1 MRFDLFSLAGRNA
14 LVTGGSAGIGLAM
27 TRALASSGARVMI
40 AGRGVE
46 RLAQAAE
53 ALRGEVPGADILTHA
68 VDLQRHDEVLAL
80 ADAAGE
86 ALGGVDIL
94 VGNAGAV
101 FPEPFGALTPEGAA
115 QALQLNLL
123 CNVALVDRLLPHM
136 KAQKW
141 GRFLFSSST
150 AAQLAAP
157 FRSNILYA
165 SAKAGLNAF
174 ARALAVDCGRHG
186 ITANTIALGVFRTEI
201 LADAEAEIRAMRGD
215 AIADTLIEDFT
226 QMTALGR
233 LGRAGDVEGLVRLLA
248 SDAGG
253 YITGTSIPVDG
264 GTSIVMMP
272 VRAEPGG

>member
-1 MRFDLFSLAGRNA
+1 MDWTDFSLAGRAA

-27 TRALASSGARVMI
+27 ARALARSGARVMI
-40 AGRGVE
+40 AGRGE
-46 RLAQAAE
+46 DRLAAAAS
-53 ALRGEVPGADILTHA
+53 ALRADVPGADILTRSA
-68 VDLQRHDEVLAL
+68 DLQRHEDVLAL
-80 ADAAGE
+80 ADAAGA

-101 FPEPFGALTPEGAA
+101 FPEPFGAITPEVAA

-150 AAQLAAP
+150 ASQLAAP
-157 FRSNILYA
+157 FRSNIVYA

-186 ITANTIALGVFRTEI
+186 ITANTLILGVFWTEI
-201 LADAEAEIRAMRGD
+201 LTDAEAKIRRDQSD
-215 AIADTLIEDFT
+215 AAADALIEDFT

-233 LGRAGDVEGLVRLLA
+233 LGHTRDIEGVVRLLA

-253 YITGTSIPVDG
+253 YITGAGIPVDG

-272 VRAEPGG
+272 VRAESG